1 VELHGKL
8 FYLAHGDGLGDKDV
22 KFRFLRAVFHNKI
35 CQSLF
40 AAVHPR
46 WGVDLGLFWAKHS
59 RLKRAGGREEE
70 YKGEDKEYLVQYAKQ
85 YLKTHP
91 DINYFIFGHRH
102 IELDLSLGR
111 ESRLMIL
118 GDWINEFSFA
128 VFDGEHMFLE
138 EFIEGESKL

>member
-1 VELHGKL
+1 M
-8 FYLAHGDGLGDKDV
+8 
-22 KFRFLRAVFHNKI
+22 
-35 CQSLF
+35 
-40 AAVHPR
+40 
-46 WGVDLGLFWAKHS
+46 
-59 RLKRAGGREEE
+59 
-70 YKGEDKEYLVQYAKQ
+70 VQYAKQ